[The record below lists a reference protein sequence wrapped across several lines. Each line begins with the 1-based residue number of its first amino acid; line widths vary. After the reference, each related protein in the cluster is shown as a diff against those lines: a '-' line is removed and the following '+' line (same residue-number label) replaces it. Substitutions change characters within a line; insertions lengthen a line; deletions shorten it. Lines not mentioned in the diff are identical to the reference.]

1 MDPRFNISPLSQVR
15 PVARPGTSKPSSVQ
29 GNAFDLALR
38 EALSRSSG
46 TGGDLTVTAHAEK
59 RLQERGIRFD
69 PETKQLLGQALDELQ
84 AKGARDSLVLT
95 GNAAFVVNVPTRTL
109 VTAMDPADLRDRI
122 VTQIDSVSIK
132 HHA

>member
-1 MDPRFNISPLSQVR
+1 MDPRFSVGPITPTR
-15 PVARPGTSKPSSVQ
+15 TATPSAAVKSNAVN
-29 GNAFDLALR
+29 GNGFDLALR
-38 EALSRSSG
+38 EVLTRTTGTRSG
-46 TGGDLTVTAHAEK
+46 LNVTAHAEK
-59 RLQERGIRFD
+59 RLQERNIPFD
-69 PETKQLLGQALDELQ
+69 TETKQLLGEALDELQ

-109 VTAMDPADLRDRI
+109 VTAMDPADLRDKI